1 MDLSKKIKKPWF
13 VPGWIWNKGLAVAA
27 EKAKEEA
34 RVDKIAAMAG
44 TSALDY
50 LEKAVQGRDAAKVA
64 RICANSKRAAD
75 LFARLAG
82 ALEDGAVSE
91 EERAEVASS
100 LVEVVWGFIDQERID
115 AKIDEIAASLKV

>member
-1 MDLSKKIKKPWF
+1 MKLSDKITKPWF
-13 VPGWIWNKGLAVAA
+13 VPGWIWNRGISLAA

-34 RVDKIAAMAG
+34 RIDKIAAMAG
-44 TSALDY
+44 VGALDY
-50 LEKAVQGRDAAKVA
+50 LEKAVQGRDGAKVA
-64 RICANSKRAAD
+64 RVCANSKRAAS

-91 EERAEVASS
+91 EERAEVASA
-100 LVEVVWGFIDQERID
+100 LAEVVWGFVDQERID